1 MKSTFV
7 EGEDTT
13 LRCRCNVGKPAGT
26 LYWSRQRAGYVG
38 YRNVVVGSRS
48 ILARRHDDGTSTVVS
63 ELRVRLSAE
72 DDGAVFRC
80 VVRAGEDELFNDK
93 KVTVLCE

>member
-1 MKSTFV
+1 MKGSFV
-7 EGEDTT
+7 EGEDIT

-38 YRNVVVGSRS
+38 YRNVVKGSRS
-48 ILARRHDDGTSTVVS
+48 TLVRRHDDGTSSVVS
-63 ELRVRLSAE
+63 ELRVRVSAE

-80 VVRAGEDELFNDK
+80 LVRAGEGELFNDK
-93 KVTVLCE
+93 IVAVLCE